1 MIIVLE
7 VKHFSP
13 KNSSDAIDSWGQV
26 DIVMD
31 SIVTKHL

>member
-13 KNSSDAIDSWGQV
+13 QNSSDAIDSWGQV